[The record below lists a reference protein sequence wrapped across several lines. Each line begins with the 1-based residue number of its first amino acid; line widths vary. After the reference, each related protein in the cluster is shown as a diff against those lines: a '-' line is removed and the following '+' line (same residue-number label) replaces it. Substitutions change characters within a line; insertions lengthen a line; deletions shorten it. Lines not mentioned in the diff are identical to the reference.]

1 MLLELASV
9 EISFQSGDVLSV
21 KNARWILEEEGNSP
35 PGACVLFLFF
45 FSLDAHQGGACPS
58 AGLLAHPLP
67 WCAVHLAQSSS
78 SLAESF
84 LLIRVYLLTVGQ
96 LYQGTA

>member
-1 MLLELASV
+1 MDTGGGREFSSWGLCA
-9 EISFQSGDVLSV
+9 
-21 KNARWILEEEGNSP
+21 
-35 PGACVLFLFF
+35 FLF
-45 FSLDAHQGGACPS
+45 FSLDASIVHTKV
-58 AGLLAHPLP
+58 GLALQQVCLPVLSP

>member
-1 MLLELASV
+1 M

-45 FSLDAHQGGACPS
+45 FSLDASIVHTKV
-58 AGLLAHPLP
+58 GLALQQVCLP
-67 WCAVHLAQSSS
+67 ILSHGVLSTWLSLPAVWQKVSCSSG
-78 SLAESF
+78 F
-84 LLIRVYLLTVGQ
+84 IC
-96 LYQGTA
+96 